1 MDLKA
6 VADAIADRFAGIT
19 PPPGYTKIQKA
30 SGQRQKGIGKLPVVM
45 VRWDTTR
52 DLTYGFGER
61 EGFMDFTATLFV
73 SKASDVAKTDA
84 AIQAWH
90 DALADALLGELQLDQ
105 WGAPNGVRG
114 AYVRSLTP
122 EYEALEEEWA
132 TIDVTIEV
140 EFHHAIGALLSA

>member
-90 DALADALLGELQLDQ
+90 DALADALLGELKLDQ
-105 WGAPNGVRG
+105 PDVRG

-132 TIDVTIEV
+132 TIDVAIEV
-140 EFHHAIGALLSA
+140 DFKQLIQTLLSA